1 MPSFHPSAAE
11 EQALGLEHFVTQ
23 EIRALTAYA
32 GFIALCVN
40 DFPLFQI
47 QCVLLCSALLVPG
60 QSHCSV
66 CSQQGGNGVFHLQ
79 DERGVC
85 RLSLFQLRD

>member
-1 MPSFHPSAAE
+1 MLSFHPSAAE

-47 QCVLLCSALLVPG
+47 QCVLLCSALLFV
-60 QSHCSV
+60 S
-66 CSQQGGNGVFHLQ
+66 
-79 DERGVC
+79 RGAWPIPLLC
-85 RLSLFQLRD
+85 LLPAGREWGFSPAG